1 MRLRTAF
8 DVTSGGRPALR
19 AARAITR
26 MDIPVI
32 HTDCRWYKTD
42 RPCDPHKVSGV
53 VCGSCPSHDPIATR
67 VLVVKLDATGDVLRT
82 TSLLKPLRAALPG
95 AHITWITRRE
105 AVEVLKPNRLIDEVV
120 PLDAE
125 ALLLLQTQ
133 DFDIVINPDAS
144 IVSSR
149 LATLARAKEKR
160 GFVLDEEGRL
170 QPLNDEAERWYRM
183 GLNDTLKKQNQR
195 TYQSIL
201 LGIAGVPAS
210 EHPIVW
216 EISPAE
222 AAFASAFATQHGLRE
237 GELRIGLNTGAGG
250 RWRWKKWTD
259 EGHVELIRAIVA
271 ARPRAKILLYGGPEE
286 RERNK
291 ALAQIAPGHLVDT
304 GTDNTLRKF
313 GALVSLCDVMVTGDT
328 MALHL
333 ASALDKRIV
342 ALFGPTSAP
351 EIELYGRGT
360 KVLPEAMSCLGC
372 YRSDCDVRPACMQR
386 ISVQQIMAALEL
398 QIAGVTVSPATVQP
412 A

>member
-1 MRLRTAF
+1 MTRL
-8 DVTSGGRPALR
+8 DMPL
-19 AARAITR
+19 
-26 MDIPVI
+26 I

-42 RPCDPHKVSGV
+42 RPCDLHKRSGV
-53 VCGSCPSHDPIATR
+53 VCGSCPSHDRIVTR

-105 AVEVLKPNRLIDEVV
+105 AVEVLKPNSLIDEVV

-133 DFDIVINPDAS
+133 SFDVVLNPDAS

-149 LATLARAKEKR
+149 LATLARAPEKR
-160 GFVLDEEGRL
+160 GFVLDDAGKL
-170 QPLNDEAERWYRM
+170 LPLNEEAERWYRM
-183 GLNDTLKKQNQR
+183 GLNDALKKQNQR

-201 LGIAGVPAS
+201 LGIAGLPVS

-222 AAFASAFATQHGLRE
+222 AAFASAFATRHGLHE
-237 GELRIGLNTGAGG
+237 GELRIGMNTGAGG

-271 ARPRAKILLYGGPEE
+271 RHPDARILLYGGPEE

-291 ALAQIAPGHLVDT
+291 GLAQLAPGRLVDT
-304 GTDNTLRKF
+304 GTDNTLRQF
-313 GALVSLCDVMVTGDT
+313 GALVNLCDVMVTGDT

-333 ASALDKRIV
+333 ASALGKRIV

-386 ISVQQIMAALEL
+386 ISVHQVMAALENEL
-398 QIAGVTVSPATVQP
+398 SSIREATTRCQP
-412 A
+412 ALSGE